1 MFNFVFNV
9 EHEWY
14 KYFYRGADITSI
26 DLLKLQLKIFANIF
40 AISLSFTLPICF
52 MMFGAY
58 YLDLL

>member
-14 KYFYRGADITSI
+14 KYFYRGADITFFN
-26 DLLKLQLKIFANIF
+26 LLKLQLKIFANIF
-40 AISLSFTLPICF
+40 AISLAFTLPICF